1 MGLRTLVEGGHKQGT
16 PLADAS
22 TRRES
27 PLLIF
32 LTILATSKPFHCSPQ
47 LPVGDPP
54 NQCLPFLTKLLT
66 YILRYLITCCRPFPS
81 GGATM
86 LTYML
91 HLLCLKQTFSSFPK
105 LAPSLVASVSVIRMG
120 KVTPHRQTTLL
131 RELGEE
137 PKNAFEKISTVLK
150 NSVPRGT
157 SRPNFFC
164 SYVSIGK
171 QPILSLIPP

>member
-1 MGLRTLVEGGHKQGT
+1 MEGGHKLGT
-16 PLADAS
+16 PFADAS

-91 HLLCLKQTFSSFPK
+91 HLLCLKQTFSSLPK

-120 KVTPHRQTTLL
+120 RVTPHRQTTLL

-137 PKNAFEKISTVLK
+137 PKMPSRQDPLFLKIQCQGEHPAPTFSA
-150 NSVPRGT
+150 P
-157 SRPNFFC
+157 
-164 SYVSIGK
+164 
-171 QPILSLIPP
+171 LSLLESSQSSL